1 MKPSRPQKSDNQ
13 SSTFQEL
20 FSAAVLTAVI
30 IKALALIMVI
40 SLVFQNGF
48 SWYNQFTWLGIAIL
62 ALLFALAVYRL
73 GINLSHPGLPL
84 TPPGL
89 GYPLLAL
96 ALAIGILL
104 PVQQHF
110 GYLDALLFFPMV
122 IATLL
127 LGRRGMVVAFVGLF
141 CLLGLSL
148 YYRDQVTTWQFT
160 DNILSGAIVLFVAW
174 LVGEATELNRRAT
187 RSLSETSQ
195 LLQTILDA
203 LPTGILTQDHTGRI
217 ISANRYLRQLIG
229 GNQELEVDRS
239 TPETPTP
246 KNLETIRALATDLES
261 GISLGE
267 IRSSEG
273 TPIPV
278 QVSCHPV
285 TLHNQEAHLILVQN
299 LSDQQKLRELDLTL
313 HRVLEGWE
321 IGVIFLDGENQ
332 VRIHNQAARRYLQ
345 LDSNI
350 NGNSGADI
358 LRKLE
363 LKTPNLLQ
371 ERATRNTKITLDG
384 RYLLV
389 DRATWHQSPDGRPWT
404 IITIHDITERE
415 KAELEIQ
422 RVNNLSALGQLAA
435 GVAHELRNPLTSIK
449 GFAQLASEQDDP
461 EKSKRHMEIV
471 LREIAHMQETLDR
484 FLFMAKPTQPAYQVT
499 DLRQIVLWAWELLH
513 NESLHREIHLEKI
526 LAPDELTARIDPQL
540 MRQVILNLVNNA
552 FDATPVGGIVRII
565 AQGTDEEVHLTIAD
579 TGSGISAH
587 LLDEIFVP
595 FFTTK
600 EQGTGLG
607 LAISHEVVRKHGGTL
622 KVESSSSGTTF
633 HLTLPRIR
641 PETVWTG

>member
-1 MKPSRPQKSDNQ
+1 MEPSRTQKSDDQ

-20 FSAAVLTAVI
+20 FSAVVLTSI
-30 IKALALIMVI
+30 MIKVLALIMVI
-40 SLVFQNGF
+40 SLVCQNSLF
-48 SWYNQFTWLGIAIL
+48 WHNQFIWLGIAVLIL
-62 ALLFALAVYRL
+62 LSALAVYHL
-73 GINLSHPGLPL
+73 GINLPHPELSL

-89 GYPLLAL
+89 GYPLFAL
-96 ALAIGILL
+96 VLAIGILL
-104 PVQQHF
+104 PAQQYF
-110 GYLDALLFFPMV
+110 SYLNALLLFPMV

-127 LGRRGMVVAFVGLF
+127 LGHRGMVVAFVGLV

-148 YYRDQVTTWQFT
+148 YYRDQVTIWQFT
-160 DNILSGAIVLFVAW
+160 DNILSGAVVLFVAW

-203 LPTGILTQDHTGRI
+203 LPTGILTQDHTRRI
-217 ISANRYLRQLIG
+217 ISANRYLHQLIG
-229 GNQELEVDRS
+229 SNQELEGDRS
-239 TPETPTP
+239 TPGTPTP
-246 KNLETIRALATDLES
+246 KNLETIRALAADLES
-261 GISLGE
+261 GMNMGE

-278 QVSCHPV
+278 QVSCYPV
-285 TLHNQEAHLILVQN
+285 TLHNREAHLILVQN

-321 IGVIFLDGENQ
+321 IGIIFLDGENQ
-332 VRIHNQAARRYLQ
+332 VRIHNQAARRYLK

-363 LKTPNLLQ
+363 LKTPNRFQ
-371 ERATRNTKITLDG
+371 EQATRNAKITLDG
-384 RYLLV
+384 RYLLI
-389 DRATWHQSPDGRPWT
+389 DRATWHQSPDDRPWT
-404 IITIHDITERE
+404 IITIHNITEQE

-422 RVNNLSALGQLAA
+422 RVNNLSALGQIAA

-461 EKSKRHMEIV
+461 EKNNRYMEIV
-471 LREIAHMQETLDR
+471 LREIAHMQEILDR

-499 DLRQIVLWAWELLH
+499 DLRQIVFWVWELLH
-513 NESLHREIHLEKI
+513 NESLHREIRLEKI
-526 LAPDELTARIDPQL
+526 LAPDELTAKIDPQL

-552 FDATPVGGIVRII
+552 FDATPAGGSVRII
-565 AQGTDEEVHLTIAD
+565 TRGTDKEIHLTIAD
-579 TGSGISAH
+579 TGSGIPAH

-607 LAISHEVVRKHGGTL
+607 LAISYEVVRKHGGTL
-622 KVESSSSGTTF
+622 KAKSSSSGTAL

-641 PETVWTG
+641 PERETPS